1 MKKVFTYI
9 TLLSAGLLLV
19 ASCSKNEPPVFDDAN
34 AFVAFERSSVSQNEA
49 GVKPSGEI
57 YEWDEEH
64 TLKVPVTLASLKGIS
79 ETVKFE
85 IVETTKDDKGNE
97 VVLYHDLWDKKGD
110 PDDKAN
116 WKDITAHRDV
126 NFRLLTTSG
135 TLSFD
140 ADHRTQYIEFE
151 LIYNPEYTGDLKF
164 DIKLSKPESVN
175 LGYASTCTVTIGDVN
190 HPLTDLLGD
199 YSAKDRDGTEWTMSL
214 YKDEKDD
221 HMVWFFN
228 LFGNANWADFDTMF
242 YGNVDAELTKI
253 NIPFGQTS
261 EYKYSGETPVTLYWV
276 MDDDSVDKTGS
287 VDVAIIKDDNNKII
301 GLDFGKEYGFY
312 ALLEG
317 LGYVGLVYPQIT
329 AEKN

>member
-34 AFVAFERSSVSQNEA
+34 AFVAFERPSVSQDEA

-57 YEWDEEH
+57 YEWDEKH

-110 PDDKAN
+110 PDDQAN
-116 WKDITAHRDV
+116 WKDVTAHRDV
-126 NFRLLTTSG
+126 NFRLLTASG

-140 ADHRTQYIEFE
+140 AEHRTQYIEFE

-175 LGYASTCTVTIGDVN
+175 LGNNSTCTVTIGDVN
-190 HPLTDLLGD
+190 HPLTELLGD
-199 YSAKDRDGTEWTMSL
+199 YKATDGDGESWTMSL

-228 LFGNANWADFDTMF
+228 FFAVPSWADFDMMY
-242 YGNVDAELTKI
+242 YGNVDEELTKI
-253 NIPFGQTS
+253 NIPFGQAS
-261 EYKYSGETPVTLYWV
+261 EYKYGGETPFTLYWLK
-276 MDDDSVDKTGS
+276 DDDSIGKTGS
-287 VDVAIIKDDNNKII
+287 VDVAIVKDENNKII

-312 ALLEG
+312 FLAEG
-317 LGYVGLVYPQIT
+317 VGGLSAIYPQIT
-329 AEKN
+329 AEKL